1 MYLEDSKYFVDCAAC
16 TVDVRGVVYIEIE
29 QIYVVRHLVIINS
42 DETSEE
48 INADEELQG
57 EPGSPAQKS
66 VSYKIKPTSPVVN
79 DDLSLADSWGD
90 YNFAQAETADAV
102 TEFEQME
109 IAVESA
115 SQADGKSCPPKG
127 GCGGR
132 GRERP
137 PTRGCGGREAESDD
151 GLIVVLP
158 AH

>member
-1 MYLEDSKYFVDCAAC
+1 MHAE
-16 TVDVRGVVYIEIE
+16 
-29 QIYVVRHLVIINS
+29 
-42 DETSEE
+42 
-48 INADEELQG
+48 EELQG
-57 EPGSPAQKS
+57 EPGLPAQKS
-66 VSYKIKPTSPVVN
+66 VASNIKPTIPVEN

-90 YNFAQAETADAV
+90 YNFAQAETAAAV

-127 GCGGR
+127 GRGGR

-137 PTRGCGGREAESDD
+137 PTRGRGGREAESDD
-151 GLIVVLP
+151 GLIVVLL